1 VRALSLA
8 FDIIFLVSLA
18 ILILPIDEFAVVP
31 ITLALIGIIVQ
42 ALLLQRFRLSQRR
55 QWHIPLMGF
64 KATVLSGTTICK
76 HCNRAISAD
85 AKICRFCLTEV
96 DEHIAATQVSP
107 QTEIA
112 DLHLQRER
120 WLATTNAD
128 L

>member
-1 VRALSLA
+1 MRALSLA

-18 ILILPIDEFAVVP
+18 ILILPIDEFGVLL
-31 ITLALIGIIVQ
+31 ITLVLIGIMVQ
-42 ALLLQRFRLSQRR
+42 ALLLRRFRLIQRR
-55 QWHIPLMGF
+55 QWRIPLMGF
-64 KATVLSGTTICK
+64 KATVLSETKICTY
-76 HCNRAISAD
+76 CNRAISAD

>member
-1 VRALSLA
+1 MRALSLA

-64 KATVLSGTTICK
+64 KATMLSETKICEY
-76 HCNRAISAD
+76 CNRAISAD

-96 DEHIAATQVSP
+96 DEHTAVTQVSSKP
-107 QTEIA
+107 ELE
-112 DLHLQRER
+112 DLQLHGER
-120 WLATTNAD
+120 WLIH
-128 L
+128 

>member
-1 VRALSLA
+1 VRALSFA
-8 FDIIFLVSLA
+8 FDILFLSSLA

-96 DEHIAATQVSP
+96 DEHPASSAETASETQKESDQHLIA
-107 QTEIA
+107 
-112 DLHLQRER
+112 
-120 WLATTNAD
+120 
-128 L
+128 

>member
-8 FDIIFLVSLA
+8 FDIIFLFSLA

-31 ITLALIGIIVQ
+31 ITVALIGIIVQ

-64 KATVLSGTTICK
+64 KATMLSETKICEY
-76 HCNRAISAD
+76 CNRAISVD

-96 DEHIAATQVSP
+96 DEHHAATQVSS
-107 QTEIA
+107 QTGIA
-112 DLHLQRER
+112 DLQLQGER
-120 WLATTNAD
+120 WFSH
-128 L
+128 

>member
-1 VRALSLA
+1 VRALSFA
-8 FDIIFLVSLA
+8 FDILFLSSLA
-18 ILILPIDEFAVVP
+18 ILILPIDEFGVLL
-31 ITLALIGIIVQ
+31 ITLVLIGIMVQ
-42 ALLLQRFRLSQRR
+42 ALLLRRFRLIQRR
-55 QWHIPLMGF
+55 QWRIPLMGF
-64 KATVLSGTTICK
+64 KATVLSETKICK
-76 HCNRAISAD
+76 YCNRAISAD